1 MYLNDEVLIDEELEL
16 FQNDWIKDTS
26 LVLDEDKYNVYHG
39 VGNNSLVKL
48 LIQEEIIVDL

>member
-16 FQNDWIKDTS
+16 FQNDWIKKST
-26 LVLDEDKYNVYHG
+26 LMLDEDKFNVYQG
-39 VGNNSLVKL
+39 VGNNSLIKL

>member
-16 FQNDWIKDTS
+16 FQNDWIKEST
-26 LVLDEDKYNVYHG
+26 LTLDEGKYNVYHG
-39 VGNNSLVKL
+39 VGNNSLIKL

>member
-16 FQNDWIKDTS
+16 FQNDWIKDST
-26 LVLDEDKYNVYHG
+26 LVLDEGRYNVYQG
-39 VGNNSLVKL
+39 VGNNSLIKL